1 MGELGPCV
9 DQAANILAASTW
21 RKLDLADPEW
31 MECLFWAHL
40 WPRRVAGACQRLEN
54 LACCGSS
61 SGSSTRFSG
70 KALALGNGS
79 WCLPRTTAFWKHNV
93 LSQSVA
99 DPIKRNLTTS
109 YNDTDV
115 HGPVISRRRRN
126 HRRGL
131 QCCAV
136 AMPATAPVERAEGV
150 AGVAAPPA
158 CVEGESSERARQRE
172 IAA

>member
-1 MGELGPCV
+1 MVVDPPC
-9 DQAANILAASTW
+9 
-21 RKLDLADPEW
+21 
-31 MECLFWAHL
+31 
-40 WPRRVAGACQRLEN
+40 
-54 LACCGSS
+54 
-61 SGSSTRFSG
+61 GSSTRFSG
-70 KALALGNGS
+70 RALALKPVPS
-79 WCLPRTTAFWKHNV
+79 CLPRTTTFWKHNV
-93 LSQSVA
+93 LSVSVA

-109 YNDTDV
+109 YNDPDA
-115 HGPVISRRRRN
+115 HRPVVSRRRRR

-131 QCCAV
+131 PCCAV